1 MEEAGS
7 SLEQIFLQVTGRD
20 ETAAS
25 PGAASGAVES

>member
-20 ETAAS
+20 ETA
-25 PGAASGAVES
+25 GASGAVES